1 VEVTLSEE
9 GDKLKLETRATNE
22 PALLSH
28 ES

>member
-1 VEVTLSEE
+1 VEVTLSED
-9 GDKLKLETRATNE
+9 GDKLKLDTRAANE